1 MAKTRRHI
9 FTLFFVSLLSL
20 LIGIFFLQSPMTAS
34 ANTASEFYM
43 IDGAAV
49 RIAETVDESGIR
61 FMAKVPQPTE
71 ETKEREYRMLI
82 VPAEILSDNNI
93 TADYVNALKKA
104 YPNYADEFTT
114 YFYDVE
120 VTPFEDTNAMTNYG
134 WVVSAAMKTILPK
147 NYVVEFSGIAY
158 YMDGETPVY
167 ANFTEGTDIQENA
180 RSVAYVAS
188 AALNDTKV
196 TYTDKKA
203 ETLAGYVDAVLKN
216 GEPLI
221 DETDEEIALDAG
233 AQTVNVNAT
242 TKLDLTLS
250 VADTTVASID
260 NEKDTYSPT
269 SFGYTEMTATI
280 GAQYTCLDGKY
291 AAVRSLFIDGA
302 DRDAALQKYVVSLG
316 DDAHKNYSCNLA
328 YENVKYEGQTVISK
342 PEGLDSTSFAKY
354 GVTLKST
361 SFGRQFGMPIQ
372 FAGEIDKRY
381 IDTENIDWS
390 TAYIGFWVNT
400 DFSNQP
406 EGTTLG
412 FFLLNDAIK
421 TSGTNATTLP
431 AEVDYV
437 TSGEWT
443 YVELSLANYASL
455 IISGESYTLDV
466 CWVYNSKVEKTDF
479 NETIYIDG
487 VSVYNKQIDT
497 ISALANY
504 CVEKG
509 TDIYKYAYGQASVS
523 VKNYD
528 SSMEKPEEGWTKET
542 YLQYDVTALSGST
555 NIYTLPINIV
565 SGGKYALSSE
575 TKTDVNVTDWTTAY
589 VGLWVYNDS
598 DVDLTIHALQSDSST
613 AFNATAL
620 ATIKKGSWTY
630 VEIALSSF
638 NITENVFDTNS
649 YNFKLYAAYKGTG
662 YNSTTETDENY
673 YGNFSARYCIGS
685 FEIYNK

>member
-1 MAKTRRHI
+1 MAEDLVFYATVNHD
-9 FTLFFVSLLSL
+9 
-20 LIGIFFLQSPMTAS
+20 AS
-34 ANTASEFYM
+34 GVKIAKDPNTAQVAEAGAWTRISYSLRAYGIVEEFKYNPQYSYGGTGGDTSLP
-43 IDGAAV
+43 IDSFSVSCLYGV
-49 RIAETVDESGIR
+49 TES
-61 FMAKVPQPTE
+61 
-71 ETKEREYRMLI
+71 
-82 VPAEILSDNNI
+82 
-93 TADYVNALKKA
+93 DY
-104 YPNYADEFTT
+104 F
-114 YFYDVE
+114 FYWDGFDVCDYNE
-120 VTPFEDTNAMTNYG
+120 QDFP
-134 WVVSAAMKTILPK
+134 
-147 NYVVEFSGIAY
+147 
-158 YMDGETPVY
+158 
-167 ANFTEGTDIQENA
+167 
-180 RSVAYVAS
+180 
-188 AALNDTKV
+188 
-196 TYTDKKA
+196 
-203 ETLAGYVDAVLKN
+203 
-216 GEPLI
+216 
-221 DETDEEIALDAG
+221 ALD
-233 AQTVNVNAT
+233 TST
-242 TKLDLTLS
+242 ED
-250 VADTTVASID
+250 
-260 NEKDTYSPT
+260 EKIAA
-269 SFGYTEMTATI
+269 FG
-280 GAQYTCLDGKY
+280 G
-291 AAVRSLFIDGA
+291 
-302 DRDAALQKYVVSLG
+302 DRDQYLQKYIVSLG

-342 PEGLDSTSFAKY
+342 PEGLDSTSFVKY

-372 FAGEIDKRY
+372 FAGEIDSRY

-598 DVDLTIHALQSDSST
+598 DVDLTIHALKSDSST

-649 YNFKLYAAYKGTG
+649 YNFKLYAAYKSTG